1 MNMSFPDTLSAVP
14 AAASEP
20 PAAPLDGIE
29 LQPEGAAEHLPS
41 ASAEAAPE
49 HLPDAPAETSPAA
62 AAPNSALSASAVS
75 EEAPAAAPV
84 LEPSAAQKPRGR
96 PFVPGQSGN
105 PNGRPKGARNRVTRA
120 VEALIDGE
128 GEALA
133 AKAVEKALQGD
144 STMLRA
150 LLSTLV
156 PPRRERTVEFELP
169 KIESAADAVKA
180 SSAVLTACAAGE
192 LSPHEA
198 SEIMGLISTHVGAI
212 EVAELEARVAALE
225 KKQSPSEKKV
235 GYQRWQELHAL
246 RKSRGILTQ
255 EDDAEYDK
263 LKWQAGEVGERI
275 RAELARENEPYL
287 RELRARGTI
296 K

>member
-1 MNMSFPDTLSAVP
+1 MTILDNAMAPP

-20 PAAPLDGIE
+20 SAAPLDGIE
-29 LQPEGAAEHLPS
+29 LQAEGAARHLPN

-49 HLPDAPAETSPAA
+49 HLPDTPAEASPSA
-62 AAPNSALSASAVS
+62 AAPTSALSALAGG
-75 EEAPAAAPV
+75 EEAPAAATV
-84 LEPSAAQKPRGR
+84 LEPSAEQSAKQRGR
-96 PFVPGQSGN
+96 PFEPGQSGN

-120 VEALIDGE
+120 VEALIDGQ
-128 GEALA
+128 GEALG

-156 PPRRERTVEFELP
+156 PPRRERMVEFELP

-180 SSAVLTACAAGE
+180 SSAVIKACAAGE
-192 LSPHEA
+192 LSPHETT
-198 SEIMGLISTHVGAI
+198 EITKLISTHVHVI

-225 KKQSPSEKKV
+225 KKLSPSAKKV
-235 GYQRWQELHAL
+235 GYERWQELHAL
-246 RKSRGILTQ
+246 RKSRGILTY
-255 EDDAEYDK
+255 EDDTEYDK
-263 LKWQAGEVGERI
+263 LKWQAGAVGERI
-275 RAELARENEPYL
+275 RAALARENESG
-287 RELRARGTI
+287 AI